1 MVRESGKLPI
11 VDVLRGVAIVIV
23 LAGHSKAGLAF
34 PQSDWAQY
42 FWSQFAVNVG
52 YGVTIFFVVS
62 GFLITRLID
71 RGPGG
76 LLQPDFKWFYARR
89 VGRIIPLWT
98 FVLLFGAVMVYGV
111 DGSSNRYQYCFKK
124 PCFVFDMPFW
134 LSFPTLFF
142 NWFVIIRS
150 HVCTFSLHW
159 GVMWSLAIEEQF
171 YLLYPWIIRWAK
183 NVHRLVFLLLGV
195 VLVGPLY
202 RLAIYCTGVHD
213 FSLTMIGSFSG
224 FEPIALGC
232 LLYLTLKYARDFLP
246 CNVWGNGGIALS
258 GLVMLL
264 ATFYGVDTNAEREPQ
279 IYGSTL
285 IAVGAF
291 LLLLG
296 LLNQGTK
303 DIWLLRPLTWP
314 GRYSYGLYLFHA
326 TTLYFLHPYI
336 RPLPTWEAFLI
347 YAVTTTLVAAFS
359 YKYFEMPCNHWIRKR
374 FGEK

>member
-1 MVRESGKLPI
+1 
-11 VDVLRGVAIVIV
+11 
-23 LAGHSKAGLAF
+23 
-34 PQSDWAQY
+34 
-42 FWSQFAVNVG
+42 
-52 YGVTIFFVVS
+52 
-62 GFLITRLID
+62 
-71 RGPGG
+71 
-76 LLQPDFKWFYARR
+76 
-89 VGRIIPLWT
+89 
-98 FVLLFGAVMVYGV
+98 
-111 DGSSNRYQYCFKK
+111 
-124 PCFVFDMPFW
+124 
-134 LSFPTLFF
+134 
-142 NWFVIIRS
+142 
-150 HVCTFSLHW
+150 
-159 GVMWSLAIEEQF
+159 
-171 YLLYPWIIRWAK
+171 
-183 NVHRLVFLLLGV
+183 
-195 VLVGPLY
+195 
-202 RLAIYCTGVHD
+202 
-213 FSLTMIGSFSG
+213 MIGSFSG